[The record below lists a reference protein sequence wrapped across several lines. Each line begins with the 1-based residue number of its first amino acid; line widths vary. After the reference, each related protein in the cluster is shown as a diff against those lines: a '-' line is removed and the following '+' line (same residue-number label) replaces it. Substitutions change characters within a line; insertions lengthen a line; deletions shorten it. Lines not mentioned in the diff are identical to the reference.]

1 MGKRWASPGGAG
13 PPTGQEFREWLRRE
27 MTSRRLSQRGLAHLA
42 GIDHSAISRILAGRE
57 PTLRTA
63 HKLMDAMNGEHPL
76 ESAAR
81 RVEAALRDDPAIG
94 EADRAALMRE
104 YVRRRRS
111 RLMSLEQRAAG
122 EERRRSA

>member
-1 MGKRWASPGGAG
+1 M
-13 PPTGQEFREWLRRE
+13 
-27 MTSRRLSQRGLAHLA
+27 SQRGLAHLA

-63 HKLMDAMNGEHPL
+63 QKLIDAMNGEHPL

-81 RVEAALRDDPAIG
+81 RVEAALREDPSIG

-104 YVRRRRS
+104 YVRRRRT
-111 RLMSLEQRAAG
+111 RLFSTGQRSEGAG
-122 EERRRSA
+122 HRRSD